1 MIVASGDFASLNL
14 YSYCG
19 NGVVMKAQNC
29 GYGESIISNSHF
41 QAIVDGGLT
50 FVKGA
55 ASAWAGGAIGG
66 KIGIMVGN
74 FIPIPVV
81 GPAIGFCAG
90 GILGVAV
97 SWVVDDALGYVKD
110 NTLDLI
116 FG

>member
-1 MIVASGDFASLNL
+1 M
-14 YSYCG
+14 
-19 NGVVMKAQNC
+19 
-29 GYGESIISNSHF
+29 
-41 QAIVDGGLT
+41 T
-50 FVKGA
+50 FVKGV

-90 GILGVAV
+90 GILAVAV